1 MINTNVII
9 RIFYSD
15 LKESFYENDPESYQW
30 DDTSEAILEALDEAG
45 YKELDTVNEEDMA
58 VLFPID
64 KHAETPKT
72 IREGVDAVLQ
82 KHSLPVPDE
91 MEIIILSSDNVS
103 EWAEYLVPDVGED
116 IIEAIV
122 TNSSDYLTDPDGIE
136 RVAKEEFIGR
146 FDDEDDFAAYLAAD
160 DPKIQE
166 LDEDIRD
173 ALDLARYYRDTI
185 RFDTWHEDDL
195 WFWNR

>member
-1 MINTNVII
+1 M
-9 RIFYSD
+9 
-15 LKESFYENDPESYQW
+15 
-30 DDTSEAILEALDEAG
+30 
-45 YKELDTVNEEDMA
+45 
-58 VLFPID
+58 
-64 KHAETPKT
+64 
-72 IREGVDAVLQ
+72 
-82 KHSLPVPDE
+82 
-91 MEIIILSSDNVS
+91 
-103 EWAEYLVPDVGED
+103 PDVGED